1 MNVISGKME
10 INEKAK
16 FVRSHQSCRVRISC
30 SHPLAMEK
38 FDVLPQLGR
47 FTLRDEGRTIAVG
60 KITKYK
66 PHKVVSSI
74 QVSGAPQA
82 KTETQAE

>member
-1 MNVISGKME
+1 M
-10 INEKAK
+10 
-16 FVRSHQSCRVRISC
+16 
-30 SHPLAMEK
+30 AMEK
-38 FDVLPQLGR
+38 FENLPQLGR

-74 QVSGAPQA
+74 QVQGAPTASAKSDKNEALTFNMETGDVQQA
-82 KTETQAE
+82 AKKLDVIAEEQ